1 MKVFL
6 TDDQRRT
13 IVESLYIYSNKLKS
27 DWKDDMKDSLKD
39 LAHERQ
45 QEIRMLIKLLELE

>member
-13 IVESLYIYSNKLKS
+13 IVESLYVYSNKLKS
-27 DWKDDMKDSLKD
+27 DWKDDMKDSIKD